1 VLTFPDEGHDVNY
14 GLFLR
19 DFRSVAP
26 GAPKNAVNLADT
38 AAGDSAP
45 MDGESTTRRGH
56 IIVCGLDDV
65 GLRTVEQLYLAGV
78 QVVVVEDNADS
89 RLVRVVHGW
98 DVPVILGSPR
108 LIETLDEAG
117 LAGAVAVIC
126 VLADDLHTIEA
137 ALLTRESRPDIRV
150 VVQLR
155 NPAVGRALSALSI
168 SVLDV
173 AGLSAPT
180 LVESCLR
187 TGTYGLD
194 LDGHSF
200 VATQVV
206 ADVSSRLRSRYGSLA
221 PLAVTSADGAD
232 MVVCPGRDH
241 RVRPGDLVTLFGT
254 AAELAEAGM
263 LGGASGPAP
272 VRFGWLRG
280 KWQLARSLI
289 GEIDRRLAYPLV
301 GLLLLTITAIIVL
314 RVGYREPG
322 GTRMTV
328 LDAAYFT
335 VETIATVGFGDF
347 DFRSQQ
353 PLLRMFAIALMIFG
367 VLLATTFFAL
377 MTNMLV
383 SLRIEEALGNRR
395 VKQLAGH
402 VVVVG
407 LGSVGVRVVER
418 LAATGTDVVVIE
430 RNENSPYAAQ
440 VRDSGVPVIFADATL
455 PQTLHR
461 VQLSAARAVAVLT
474 SDDLVNLETGLA
486 IRDQLGDRFGDVPV
500 VLRLFD
506 RTLAATVE
514 RNFGLGQ
521 ARSTAALA
529 APWFVGAALG
539 LDVIATFYVASQ
551 LMLVGR
557 LTVAPGGGLDGL
569 AMQDLSARTRVVA
582 ISRAEADGH
591 LEHPPRRDTRFAAG
605 DQAYLIG
612 PYEELLQVL
621 RRDTLS
627 PSALAEPEP
636 LLDQGNSAV
645 RP

>member
-1 VLTFPDEGHDVNY
+1 VP
-14 GLFLR
+14 
-19 DFRSVAP
+19 
-26 GAPKNAVNLADT
+26 
-38 AAGDSAP
+38 
-45 MDGESTTRRGH
+45 
-56 IIVCGLDDV
+56 
-65 GLRTVEQLYLAGV
+65 
-78 QVVVVEDNADS
+78 VVV
-89 RLVRVVHGW
+89 
-98 DVPVILGSPR
+98 GSPR

-137 ALLTRESRPDIRV
+137 ALLTRESRADIRV

-173 AGLSAPT
+173 AGLSAPS

-187 TGTYGLD
+187 TGTYHLD
-194 LDGHSF
+194 LDGHRF

-206 ADVSSRLRSRYGSLA
+206 ADVASRLRSRYGSLA
-221 PLAVTSADGAD
+221 PLAVTDADSGD

-254 AAELAEAGM
+254 ADELAEVGLHGSAT
-263 LGGASGPAP
+263 GPAP
-272 VRFGWLRG
+272 IRVGWLRR
-280 KWQLARSLI
+280 KWQLARSLV
-289 GEIDRRLAYPLV
+289 GELDRRLAYPLV
-301 GLLLLTITAIIVL
+301 GLLLLTITAIVVL
-314 RVGYREPG
+314 RAGYRDPD
-322 GTRMTV
+322 GTRMSV

-347 DFRSQQ
+347 NFRSQE
-353 PLLRMFAIALMIFG
+353 PLLRMFAISLMILG

-377 MTNMLV
+377 LTNTLV
-383 SLRIEEALGNRR
+383 TIRLEEALGNRR
-395 VKQLAGH
+395 LKQLAGH
-402 VVVVG
+402 VIVVG

-418 LAATGTDVVVIE
+418 LTAAGIDVVVVE
-430 RNENSPYAAQ
+430 RNENSRYAAQ
-440 VRDSGVPVIFADATL
+440 VRASDVPIIFADATL

-461 VQLSAARAVAVLT
+461 VQLADARAVAVLT

-486 IRDQLGDRFGDVPV
+486 IRDQFGEHGGDVPV

-514 RNFGLGQ
+514 RNFGLGE

-539 LDVIATFYVASQ
+539 LDVIATFYVGSQ

-582 ISRAEADGH
+582 ISRVEAEGR

-627 PSALAEPEP
+627 PSALGAVETDSGEP
-636 LLDQGNSAV
+636 AA

>member
-1 VLTFPDEGHDVNY
+1 
-14 GLFLR
+14 
-19 DFRSVAP
+19 
-26 GAPKNAVNLADT
+26 
-38 AAGDSAP
+38 
-45 MDGESTTRRGH
+45 MRRGH

-65 GLRTVEQLYLAGV
+65 GLRTVEQLHHAGV
-78 QVVVVEDNADS
+78 QVVVVEDDADP
-89 RLVRVVHGW
+89 RLVRVARGW
-98 DVPVILGSPR
+98 GVPVVVGSPR

-117 LAGAVAVIC
+117 LATAAAVIC

-137 ALLTRESRPDIRV
+137 ALLTRENRPDIRV

-173 AGLSAPT
+173 AGLSAPS

-187 TGTYGLD
+187 TGVHDLS
-194 LDGHSF
+194 LDGHPF
-200 VATQVV
+200 VAMRVI
-206 ADVSSRLRSRYGSLA
+206 ADADARLRTRFGSLA
-221 PLAVTSADGAD
+221 PLAVTGADGSD

-254 AAELAEAGM
+254 VAELAEAG
-263 LGGASGPAP
+263 LHSLAGGRRAP
-272 VRFGWLRG
+272 DRPGRLRSR
-280 KWQLARSLI
+280 WQMARSLL
-289 GEIDRRLAYPLV
+289 GAVDRRLAYV
-301 GLLLLTITAIIVL
+301 FGGLLMLATAAIVVL
-314 RVGYREPG
+314 RLNYQEAD
-322 GTRMTV
+322 GTRMSV

-347 DFRSQQ
+347 NFRSQQ
-353 PLLRMFAIALMIFG
+353 PWLRMFAIALMVCG

-377 MTNMLV
+377 LTNTLV
-383 SLRIEEALGNRR
+383 TIRLEEALGNRR
-395 VKQLAGH
+395 LRQLSGH
-402 VVVVG
+402 VVVIG
-407 LGSVGVRVVER
+407 LGSVGVRAVER
-418 LAATGTDVVVIE
+418 LAAMGIDVVVIE
-430 RNENSPYAAQ
+430 RDENSRYAAQ
-440 VRDSGVPVIFADATL
+440 AREIGVPIIFGDATL

-461 VQLSAARAVAVLT
+461 AQLPSARAVAVLT

-486 IRDQLGDRFGDVPV
+486 IRDQLGGDVPV

-539 LDVIATFYVASQ
+539 LDVISTFYVGAQ

-582 ISRAEADGH
+582 ISRAAAAGA

-621 RRDTLS
+621 QRDTLS
-627 PSALAEPEP
+627 PSTLGA
-636 LLDQGNSAV
+636 N
-645 RP
+645 

>member
-1 VLTFPDEGHDVNY
+1 M
-14 GLFLR
+14 
-19 DFRSVAP
+19 
-26 GAPKNAVNLADT
+26 
-38 AAGDSAP
+38 DSSRA
-45 MDGESTTRRGH
+45 TWRGH

-89 RLVRVVHGW
+89 RLVRVVQGW
-98 DVPVILGSPR
+98 GVPVVVGSPR

-137 ALLTRESRPDIRV
+137 ALLTRDNRPDIRV

-173 AGLSAPT
+173 AGLSAPS

-187 TGTYGLD
+187 TGTYDLD
-194 LDGHSF
+194 LDGHPF

-221 PLAVTSADGAD
+221 PLVVTGADGSD

-241 RVRPGDLVTLFGT
+241 QVHPGDLVTLFGT
-254 AAELAEAGM
+254 ATELAEFGLHARAG
-263 LGGASGPAP
+263 GPAP
-272 VRFGWLRG
+272 ARRRWLRG
-280 KWQLARSLI
+280 KWQLARSVLS
-289 GEIDRRLAYPLV
+289 EVDRRLAYPLIA
-301 GLLLLTITAIIVL
+301 LLLLTTVAIVVL
-314 RVGYREPG
+314 RGGYREPD
-322 GTRMTV
+322 GTRMSV

-347 DFRSQQ
+347 NFRGQQ
-353 PLLRMFAIALMIFG
+353 PLLRMFAIALMILG

-377 MTNMLV
+377 LTNMLV
-383 SLRIEEALGNRR
+383 TIRIEEALGNRR
-395 VKQLAGH
+395 VKQLSGH

-407 LGSVGVRVVER
+407 LGAVGVRVVER
-418 LAATGTDVVVIE
+418 LAGTGTDVVVIE
-430 RNENSPYAAQ
+430 RDENSRYAAQ
-440 VRDSGVPVIFADATL
+440 VRDSGVPIIFADATL
-455 PQTLHR
+455 AQTLHR
-461 VQLSAARAVAVLT
+461 VQLSGARAVAVLT

-486 IRDQLGDRFGDVPV
+486 IRDQLGERGGDVPV

-582 ISRAEADGH
+582 ISRAEADGV

-627 PSALAEPEP
+627 PIGLSGIVPVEADPGPPGITHRPGQGKSATLP
-636 LLDQGNSAV
+636 
-645 RP
+645 

>member
-1 VLTFPDEGHDVNY
+1 MTGSGP
-14 GLFLR
+14 
-19 DFRSVAP
+19 AW
-26 GAPKNAVNLADT
+26 
-38 AAGDSAP
+38 
-45 MDGESTTRRGH
+45 RGH
-56 IIVCGLDDV
+56 IIVYGLDDV
-65 GLRTVEQLYLAGV
+65 GLRTVEQLHLASV
-78 QVVVVEDNADS
+78 QVVVVEDDADP
-89 RLVRVVHGW
+89 RLVRVVRGW
-98 DVPVILGSPR
+98 GVPVVVGSPR
-108 LIETLDEAG
+108 LVETLDEAG
-117 LAGAVAVIC
+117 LSSAVAVIC

-137 ALLTRESRPDIRV
+137 ALLTRENRPDIRV

-155 NPAVGRALSALSI
+155 NPAVGRALSAMSI

-173 AGLSAPT
+173 AGLSAPS

-187 TGTYGLD
+187 TGTHEVD
-194 LDGHSF
+194 LDGHPF
-200 VATQVV
+200 VVTQVV
-206 ADVSSRLRSRYGSLA
+206 SDVSSRLRSRYGSLA
-221 PLAVTSADGAD
+221 PLAVTGADGDD

-241 RVRPGDLVTLFGT
+241 RIGPGDLVTLFGT
-254 AAELAEAGM
+254 AGELVEAG
-263 LGGASGPAP
+263 LQSVTGGPATARP
-272 VRFGWLRG
+272 GRLRSRWHLV
-280 KWQLARSLI
+280 KSLLSAA
-289 GEIDRRLAYPLV
+289 DRRLAFPLG
-301 GLLLLTITAIIVL
+301 GLLLLTTLAIVVL
-314 RVGYREPG
+314 RLGYREPG

-328 LDAAYFT
+328 LDAGYFT

-347 DFRSQQ
+347 NFRSQ
-353 PLLRMFAIALMIFG
+353 PPWLRLFAIALMILG

-377 MTNMLV
+377 LTNTLV
-383 SLRIEEALGNRR
+383 SIRIEEALGSRR
-395 VKQLAGH
+395 LRQLVGH

-407 LGSVGVRVVER
+407 LGAVGARVVER

-430 RNENSPYAAQ
+430 RNENNRYAAQ
-440 VRDSGVPVIFADATL
+440 VRAGGVPIIFADATL
-455 PQTLHR
+455 PQTLER
-461 VQLSAARAVAVLT
+461 VQLAGARAVAVLT

-486 IRDQLGDRFGDVPV
+486 IRDQLGDRVPHVPV

-539 LDVIATFYVASQ
+539 LDVISTFYVGSQ

-582 ISRAEADGH
+582 ISRAAAKGI

-627 PSALAEPEP
+627 PSALTLAAGPDRATR
-636 LLDQGNSAV
+636 L
-645 RP
+645 

>member
-1 VLTFPDEGHDVNY
+1 MSDS
-14 GLFLR
+14 R
-19 DFRSVAP
+19 
-26 GAPKNAVNLADT
+26 
-38 AAGDSAP
+38 AAW
-45 MDGESTTRRGH
+45 RGH

-65 GLRTVEQLYLAGV
+65 GLRTVEQLYHAGV
-78 QVVVVEDNADS
+78 QVVVVEDDADP
-89 RLVRVVHGW
+89 RLVRVVRGW
-98 DVPVILGSPR
+98 DVPVVAGSPR

-117 LAGAVAVIC
+117 LSGAAAVIC

-137 ALLTRESRPDIRV
+137 ALLTKENRPDIRI

-173 AGLSAPT
+173 AGLSAPS

-187 TGTYGLD
+187 TGTHDVD
-194 LDGHSF
+194 LDGHPF
-200 VATQVV
+200 VATEVV

-221 PLAVTSADGAD
+221 PLAVTSANGDD

-254 AAELAEAGM
+254 AAELADAG
-263 LGGASGPAP
+263 LHSRSGDPAP
-272 VRFGWLRG
+272 ALPGRLRAR
-280 KWQLARSLI
+280 WQLARSLL
-289 GEIDRRLAYPLV
+289 GAADRRLAYPLG
-301 GLLLLTITAIIVL
+301 GLLLLTTVAIIVL
-314 RVGYREPG
+314 RLSYREPD

-328 LDAAYFT
+328 LDAGYFT

-347 DFRSQQ
+347 NFRSQQ
-353 PLLRMFAIALMIFG
+353 PLLRMFAIGLMILG

-377 MTNMLV
+377 LTNSLV
-383 SLRIEEALGNRR
+383 SIRIEEALGNRR
-395 VKQLAGH
+395 LKQLSGH

-407 LGSVGVRVVER
+407 LGAVGTRVVER
-418 LAATGTDVVVIE
+418 LAGAGTDVVVIE
-430 RNENSPYAAQ
+430 RNENNRYAAQ
-440 VRDSGVPVIFADATL
+440 VRDNGVPVIFADATL

-461 VQLSAARAVAVLT
+461 VQLAGARAVAVLT

-486 IRDQLGDRFGDVPV
+486 IRDQLGDRGGDVPV

-539 LDVIATFYVASQ
+539 LDVIATFYVGSQ

-582 ISRAEADGH
+582 ISRAAAGV

-627 PSALAEPEP
+627 PSTLT
-636 LLDQGNSAV
+636 SASASADGFERGQDHLEHRV
-645 RP
+645 GLGDHDHV

>member
-1 VLTFPDEGHDVNY
+1 MLPTGSRGWLNT
-14 GLFLR
+14 
-19 DFRSVAP
+19 
-26 GAPKNAVNLADT
+26 ADT
-38 AAGDSAP
+38 VGVDPAP
-45 MDGESTTRRGH
+45 MNGSGPTWRGH

-78 QVVVVEDNADS
+78 QVVVVEDDADP
-89 RLVRVVHGW
+89 RLVRVVRGW
-98 DVPVILGSPR
+98 GVPVVVGSPR
-108 LIETLDEAG
+108 LIETMDEAG
-117 LAGAVAVIC
+117 LSGAVAVIC

-137 ALLTRESRPDIRV
+137 ALLTKENRPDIRV

-173 AGLSAPT
+173 AGLSAPS

-187 TGTYGLD
+187 TGTYDLD
-194 LDGHSF
+194 LAGHPF

-206 ADVSSRLRSRYGSLA
+206 SDVSSRLRSRYGSLA
-221 PLAVTSADGAD
+221 PLAVTSADGQD

-241 RVRPGDLVTLFGT
+241 RVQPGDLVTLFGT
-254 AAELAEAGM
+254 TAELAEAG
-263 LGGASGPAP
+263 LHGRTGDPAP
-272 VRFGWLRG
+272 ARPGLLRTR
-280 KWQLARSLI
+280 WQVVRSLLSVV
-289 GEIDRRLAYPLV
+289 DRRLAYVL
-301 GLLLLTITAIIVL
+301 GALFLLATAAIVVL
-314 RVGYREPG
+314 RLAYQEAD
-322 GTRMTV
+322 GTRMSV

-347 DFRSQQ
+347 NFRSQQ
-353 PLLRMFAIALMIFG
+353 PWLRLFAITLMILG
-367 VLLATTFFAL
+367 VLLATSFFAL
-377 MTNMLV
+377 MTNTLV
-383 SLRIEEALGNRR
+383 TIRIDEALGTRR
-395 VKQLAGH
+395 IKQLAGH
-402 VVVVG
+402 VIVVG
-407 LGSVGVRVVER
+407 LGAVGARVVER
-418 LAATGTDVVVIE
+418 LATTGTDVVVVE
-430 RNENSPYAAQ
+430 RNENNRYVAQ
-440 VRDSGVPVIFADATL
+440 VRATGVPVIFADATL

-461 VQLSAARAVAVLT
+461 VQLHDARAVAVLT

-486 IRDQLGDRFGDVPV
+486 IRDQLGDRGGHVPV

-521 ARSTAALA
+521 TRSTAALA

-539 LDVIATFYVASQ
+539 LDVIATFYVGSQ

-582 ISRAEADGH
+582 ISRAAADGV

-627 PSALAEPEP
+627 PSGLTVAAGLPVNA
-636 LLDQGNSAV
+636 GA
-645 RP
+645 RPGADGANRTDGWVPSG

>member
-1 VLTFPDEGHDVNY
+1 M
-14 GLFLR
+14 
-19 DFRSVAP
+19 S
-26 GAPKNAVNLADT
+26 
-38 AAGDSAP
+38 
-45 MDGESTTRRGH
+45 RRGH

-65 GLRTVEQLYLAGV
+65 GLRTVEQLHLAGV
-78 QVVVVEDNADS
+78 QVVVVEDDADP
-89 RLVRVVHGW
+89 RLVRVVRGW
-98 DVPVILGSPR
+98 GVPIVVGSPR

-117 LAGAVAVIC
+117 LAAAVAVIC

-137 ALLTRESRPDIRV
+137 ALLTRENRPDLRV

-173 AGLSAPT
+173 AGLSAPS
-180 LVESCLR
+180 LVESCL
-187 TGTYGLD
+187 GTATHDLD
-194 LDGHSF
+194 LDGHPF

-206 ADVSSRLRSRYGSLA
+206 ADTGGRLRAQFGSLA
-221 PLAVTSADGAD
+221 PLAVTGPDGGD

-254 AAELAEAGM
+254 AAELAEAG
-263 LGGASGPAP
+263 LRSHTGGSAPARP
-272 VRFGWLRG
+272 GR
-280 KWQLARSLI
+280 WQTIRSLLAVV
-289 GEIDRRLAYPLV
+289 DRRLAYV
-301 GLLLLTITAIIVL
+301 FGGLLFLATAAIVVL
-314 RVGYREPG
+314 RLGYREAD

-347 DFRSQQ
+347 NFRDQQ
-353 PLLRMFAIALMIFG
+353 PWLRFFAITLMICG

-377 MTNMLV
+377 LTNTLV
-383 SLRIEEALGNRR
+383 TIRIEEALGNRR
-395 VKQLAGH
+395 LKQLAAH
-402 VVVVG
+402 VVVIG

-430 RNENSPYAAQ
+430 RNENNRYAAQ
-440 VRDSGVPVIFADATL
+440 VRDSGVPVIFGDATL

-461 VQLSAARAVAVLT
+461 VQLAGARAVAVLT

-486 IRDQLGDRFGDVPV
+486 LRDQLGDRYADVPV

-506 RTLAATVE
+506 RTLADTVE
-514 RNFGLGQ
+514 RNFGLGR

-539 LDVIATFYVASQ
+539 LDVIATFYVGAQ

-582 ISRAEADGH
+582 ISRAAADGT

-605 DQAYLIG
+605 DRAYLIG

-627 PSALAEPEP
+627 PTGLTH
-636 LLDQGNSAV
+636 
-645 RP
+645 

>member
-1 VLTFPDEGHDVNY
+1 MY
-14 GLFLR
+14 
-19 DFRSVAP
+19 
-26 GAPKNAVNLADT
+26 
-38 AAGDSAP
+38 
-45 MDGESTTRRGH
+45 
-56 IIVCGLDDV
+56 GLDDV

-78 QVVVVEDNADS
+78 KVVVVEDDADP
-89 RLVRVVHGW
+89 RLVRVVRGW
-98 DVPVILGSPR
+98 GVPVVIGSPR
-108 LIETLDEAG
+108 LVETLDEAG
-117 LAGAVAVIC
+117 LGGAVAVIC

-137 ALLTRESRPDIRV
+137 ALLTRENRPDIRV

-173 AGLSAPT
+173 AGLSAPS

-187 TGTYGLD
+187 TGTHDLD
-194 LDGHSF
+194 LDGHPF

-221 PLAVTSADGAD
+221 PLAVTGADGGD

-241 RVRPGDLVTLFGT
+241 RVRTGDLVTLLGT
-254 AAELAEAGM
+254 AAELARAG
-263 LGGASGPAP
+263 LHGTAGAP
-272 VRFGWLRG
+272 VPVRSGRLRS
-280 KWQLARSLI
+280 KWHLARSVFSAV
-289 GEIDRRLAYPLV
+289 DRRLMYALA
-301 GLLLLTITAIIVL
+301 GLFLLATAAMVVL
-314 RVGYREPG
+314 RLGYREPD
-322 GTRMTV
+322 GTRMSV

-347 DFRSQQ
+347 NFRSQ
-353 PLLRMFAIALMIFG
+353 PPWLRGFAIALMILG
-367 VLLATTFFAL
+367 ALLATTFFAL
-377 MTNMLV
+377 LTNTLV
-383 SLRIEEALGNRR
+383 TIRIEEALGNRR
-395 VKQLAGH
+395 LKQLNGH

-418 LAATGTDVVVIE
+418 LAGTGTDVVVIE
-430 RNENSPYAAQ
+430 RNENNRYATQ

-461 VQLSAARAVAVLT
+461 VQLPSARAVAVLT
-474 SDDLVNLETGLA
+474 SDDLINLETGLA
-486 IRDQLGDRFGDVPV
+486 IRDQLGEQGADVPV

-539 LDVIATFYVASQ
+539 LDVIATFYVGSQ

-582 ISRAEADGH
+582 INRAAADGA

-627 PSALAEPEP
+627 PSGLADVARARAKPDVP
-636 LLDQGNSAV
+636 GRRGHQASI
-645 RP
+645 